1 MHNIYISEWL
11 SLSMFS
17 SNPLAECG
25 LYFIYY
31 LGCGCGGTTIYFKL
45 RGCASAPLARS
56 NDLHKSRG
64 TSGDGS
70 MRYKET
76 AEP

>member
-45 RGCASAPLARS
+45 RGCASAPLGHLTIFINPVERMQAMVS
-56 NDLHKSRG
+56 ILFYDAL
-64 TSGDGS
+64 
-70 MRYKET
+70 
-76 AEP
+76 